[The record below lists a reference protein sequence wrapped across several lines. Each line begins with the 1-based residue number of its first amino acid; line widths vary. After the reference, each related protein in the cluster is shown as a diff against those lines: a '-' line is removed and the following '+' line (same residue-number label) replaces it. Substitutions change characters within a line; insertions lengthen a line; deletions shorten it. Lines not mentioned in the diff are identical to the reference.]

1 MGLQS
6 LIEETTSTLVKTAW
20 SIRDGQVVPSTDTV
34 ALKDEAVRLTAT
46 YMYADMAN
54 STDLAQSVKGEV
66 VAKVIRTYLNAATRC
81 MKHYGG
87 EVRSFDGDRVL
98 AIFVGTSKNTSALK
112 AAFALEWAV
121 TQVIRGEL
129 DSQYPRSLAEWTM
142 EQGIGIAT
150 GEALIVRGG
159 VRGDNDLVSVGDAPN
174 IAAKLSE
181 IRNGY
186 PLHVTDAVHDNAHES
201 VRQKLDGTSFWVP
214 GTDPTIGG
222 KVIGTWMASYWRKP

>member
-34 ALKDEAVRLTAT
+34 ALKDEAVRLRAT
-46 YMYADMAN
+46 YVYADMAN
-54 STDLAQSVKGEV
+54 STDLAQSVNSEV

-87 EVRSFDGDRVL
+87 EVRSFDGDRVM

-121 TQVIRGEL
+121 TQVIRGKL
-129 DSQYPRSLAEWTM
+129 DSQYPRSLAAWTM

-159 VRGDNDLVSVGDAPN
+159 VRGDNDLVSIGDAPN

-181 IRNGY
+181 IRNGF

-201 VRQKLDGTSFWVP
+201 VKQSLDGTSFWVP
-214 GTDPTIGG
+214 GTDPVIGG
-222 KVIGTWMASYWRKP
+222 HEIGTWMASYWRKP